1 MVLSLQD
8 NTPGSDYINGS
19 YIDVSAQPDTSEKL
33 FVIPTRLSHIYAL
46 SPSPPHS
53 SPPPPSPQGFNR
65 PNAYI
70 ATQGPQPST
79 FPDFWRMVWELDT
92 PTIVM
97 VTNLKEEDKV
107 CACYTYI
114 HT

>member
-1 MVLSLQD
+1 MINIPHTSHTHPRIPKLISLSL
-8 NTPGSDYINGS
+8 SW
-19 YIDVSAQPDTSEKL
+19 L
-33 FVIPTRLSHIYAL
+33 
-46 SPSPPHS
+46 
-53 SPPPPSPQGFNR
+53 QGFNR

-79 FPDFWRMVWELDT
+79 FPDFWRMVWEFDC

-107 CACYTYI
+107 CAVDYVDYCLINLSPLSFSFSLSLPLSLSPYS
-114 HT
+114 